1 MMKKRSVIALLLIG
15 CMTLALA
22 SCGSKNKQEES
33 AASAASQASSE
44 PQTSE
49 SQTSETGENPAV
61 GGWEICE
68 DGPAAVPADA
78 QEAFDKA
85 IQGYTGMN
93 FEPKALL
100 ATQVVSGTNYAF
112 LCLGERVV
120 QNPVKGWYVVVV
132 YQDLQGEAKITSVEE
147 IEIPEIKTKE
157 NVDGPLVGGW
167 TVSEP
172 SNAVVLEDSIREAFQ
187 AAAEKNLG
195 VTLTPAAQL
204 SRQLV
209 NGNNYLILCQGTTV
223 TKEPVT
229 SLYIATLYVSLEGEG
244 ELTDVELFDLTAYID
259 N

>member
-1 MMKKRSVIALLLIG
+1 MMKKRSVMALLLIG
-15 CMTLALA
+15 CITLALA
-22 SCGSKNKQEES
+22 ACGSKNKQEES
-33 AASAASQASSE
+33 AASAASQTSSE

-49 SQTSETGENPAV
+49 AEGNPAV

-100 ATQVVSGTNYAF
+100 ATQVVSGTNFAY

-132 YQDLQGEAKITSVEE
+132 YQDLQGEAKITSAEE
-147 IEIPEIKTKE
+147 IETPEIKTKE

-204 SRQLV
+204 ARQLV
-209 NGNNYLILCQGTTV
+209 NGNNYRILCQGTTV

-229 SLYIATLYVSLEGEG
+229 SLYIVTLYVSLDGEG